1 MQSERAS
8 SQELQVA
15 AVTWVPSHVEPQ
27 EHNLV
32 INALH
37 PGLSEVVLVNERE
50 PFEFDSRL
58 MRALPTTRR
67 SSRSQAIHDLQPRGA
82 GPG

>member
-1 MQSERAS
+1 MQSERTS
-8 SQELQVA
+8 SAQVA

-50 PFEFDSRL
+50 PFEFDPRL
-58 MRALPTTRR
+58 M
-67 SSRSQAIHDLQPRGA
+67 
-82 GPG
+82 